1 MASPRGGAEVRESSP
16 LGRLVRGH
24 RREALRVSFYNRL
37 NANERL
43 VAIGAVIVIV
53 SWLVS
58 LTSTFGFL
66 GGGSITLIA
75 AIAVLVIY
83 YLKYSPTQSITW
95 PMPVQ
100 TIVLAISAIAAVLAL
115 IGALPGL
122 ALIATIYGISLIGTV
137 VGAVLMAWGAWQ
149 EYQAMPK
156 TTPPSA

>member
-1 MASPRGGAEVRESSP
+1 MT
-16 LGRLVRGH
+16 
-24 RREALRVSFYNRL
+24 FYNKL

-43 VAIGAVIVIV
+43 VAIGAVIVII

-58 LTSTFGFL
+58 LTSTFGF
-66 GGGSITLIA
+66 GVGSVPLIG

-83 YLKYSPTQSITW
+83 YLKYSPTQSFTW

-100 TIVLAISAIAAVLAL
+100 TIVLGISAIAALLAL

-122 ALIATIYGISLIGTV
+122 SSIASLYGIALIGTV
-137 VGAVLMAWGAWQ
+137 VGAGLMAWGAWQ

-156 TTPPSA
+156 TTPPSS

>member
-1 MASPRGGAEVRESSP
+1 MT
-16 LGRLVRGH
+16 
-24 RREALRVSFYNRL
+24 FYNKL

-43 VAIGAVIVIV
+43 VAIGAAIVII

-58 LTSTFGFL
+58 LTSTFGF
-66 GGGSITLIA
+66 GVGSVPLIG

-100 TIVLAISAIAAVLAL
+100 TIVLVISAIAALLAL

-122 ALIATIYGISLIGTV
+122 SSIASLYGIALIGTV
-137 VGAVLMAWGAWQ
+137 VGAGLMAWGAWQ